1 MLKFIILLLMNIKL
15 KRIYE
20 PKENADGLR
29 ILVDRLWPRGIKKEE
44 ANVDMWMKDIAP
56 SSTLRKWFA
65 HDATKWNT
73 FKTKYKAELKQSKNI
88 ENLLS
93 SLQQHKTITLV
104 YAAKDTKHNHAIV
117 IKEFLEQFE
126 K

>member
-1 MLKFIILLLMNIKL
+1 MLEFIILLLMNIKL

-93 SLQQHKTITLV
+93 FLQQHKTITLV